1 MGAVVVQNLGK
12 TYRSYHSRWGRLASW
27 FGAKGGIASER
38 WVFRNVSFA
47 LQPGEAVGIIGQNGA
62 GKSTLLKLLTG
73 ITLPNEGSVNMSGR
87 VSALLELGIG
97 FHPYLT
103 GRQNAFMAGSL
114 IGMSRDDVARLMP
127 EIEAFAE
134 IGEYIDQPVRVY
146 SSGMQ
151 ARLAFSVATA
161 VRPDVLIVDEVL
173 SVGDAYFQ
181 HKSFNRIREF
191 RKQGTT
197 LLIVSHDKQAIQ
209 SICDRAILL
218 DAGRLASIGKPEA
231 VMDYY
236 NALLTKHQSQQIT
249 QSELSGGKVKTVS
262 GTGEATIEEVSLL
275 DMANNKLNLV
285 AVGQKIRISILVYV
299 HQDIDSLVLGCGIK
313 DRLGQMIF
321 GTNTFNASQV
331 LSGLRKGERY
341 VYTISCAA
349 NLGVG
354 SYSIH
359 ASLVR
364 NNSHLEKNYQWL
376 DGAVVFE
383 VFNKDK
389 VDFAGCC
396 WNEMNFEIR
405 KVSE

>member
-1 MGAVVVQNLGK
+1 
-12 TYRSYHSRWGRLASW
+12 
-27 FGAKGGIASER
+27 
-38 WVFRNVSFA
+38 
-47 LQPGEAVGIIGQNGA
+47 
-62 GKSTLLKLLTG
+62 
-73 ITLPNEGSVNMSGR
+73 MSGR

-114 IGMSRDDVARLMP
+114 IGLSRDDVARLMP

-181 HKSFNRIREF
+181 HKSFDRIREF
-191 RKQGTT
+191 RKRGTT

-218 DAGRLASIGKPEA
+218 DSGRLATIGKPEA
-231 VMDYY
+231 VLDYY
-236 NALLTKHQSQQIT
+236 NALLSRHQNPQIV
-249 QSELSGGKVKTVS
+249 QSERSDGRMKTVS
-262 GTGEATIEEVSLL
+262 GTGEATIEDVSLL
-275 DMANNKLNLV
+275 DMENNKLSLV
-285 AVGQKIRISILVYV
+285 AVGQKILISILVCV

-313 DRLGQMIF
+313 DRFGQMVF
-321 GTNTFNASQV
+321 GTNTFNTRQV
-331 LSGLRKGERY
+331 LTDLKKGERY
-341 VYTISCAA
+341 VYTISFSA

-364 NNSHLEKNYQWL
+364 NSSHIERNYQWL

-389 VDFAGCC
+389 VDFVGCC
-396 WNEMNFEIR
+396 WNEMNFAVN
-405 KVSE
+405 KVLE

>member
-12 TYRSYHSRWGRLASW
+12 TYRSYRSRWGRLASW
-27 FGAKGGIASER
+27 FGVKGGIASEH
-38 WVFRNVSFA
+38 WVFRNVSFE
-47 LQPGEAVGIIGQNGA
+47 LQPGEAVGIIGRNGA

-73 ITLPNEGSVNMSGR
+73 ITLPNEGSVCMSGR

-114 IGMSRDDVARLMP
+114 IGLSRDDVARLMP

-181 HKSFNRIREF
+181 HKSFDRIREF
-191 RKQGTT
+191 RKRGTT

-218 DAGRLASIGKPEA
+218 DSGRLATIGKPEA
-231 VMDYY
+231 VLDYY
-236 NALLTKHQSQQIT
+236 NALLSRHQNPQIV
-249 QSELSGGKVKTVS
+249 QSERSDGRMKTVS
-262 GTGEATIEEVSLL
+262 GTGEATIEDVSLL
-275 DMANNKLNLV
+275 DMENNKLSLV
-285 AVGQKIRISILVYV
+285 AVGQKILISILVCV

-313 DRLGQMIF
+313 DRFGQMVF
-321 GTNTFNASQV
+321 GTNTFNTRQV
-331 LSGLRKGERY
+331 LTDLKKGERY
-341 VYTISCAA
+341 VYTISFSA

-364 NNSHLEKNYQWL
+364 NSSHIERNYQWL

-389 VDFAGCC
+389 VDFVGCC
-396 WNEMNFEIR
+396 WNEMNFAVN
-405 KVSE
+405 KVLE